1 MQKNLES
8 CLKPLGTEDWRK
20 IYNSI
25 VYVRYSQGLDILK
38 KAGFEVDSRNDGFIG
53 MCFVDHVEGLSFYVI
68 AAAHI
73 RDNNIFLSKEN
84 KSSRLILRALGLKD
98 CLYLNQEN
106 IDLDLSRYY
115 SYAQNIIKNYE
126 EPFEEAV
133 EIRDITELDGFR
145 KPFWPD
151 EIEVL
156 LIGGAGQQE
165 RVFVRAERFGENCLF
180 GLLVDEPEL
189 FEGIHKGDEIDFML
203 IEREGKSSTV
213 HVVK

>member
-8 CLKPLGTEDWRK
+8 CLKPLGTEDWRN
-20 IYNSI
+20 IANSI

-53 MCFVDHVEGLSFYVI
+53 MCFVDHVEGRSFYVI

-106 IDLDLSRYY
+106 IEVDLSRYY
-115 SYAQNIIKNYE
+115 SYAGDIMKEFE
-126 EPFEEAV
+126 EPFGEAV
-133 EIRDITELDGFR
+133 SIRDITELDDFR
-145 KPFWPD
+145 KPFSPD

-156 LIGGAGQQE
+156 LIGKAFGQE
-165 RVFVRAERFGENCLF
+165 RVMIRAEQYGENCLK
-180 GLLVDEPEL
+180 GILLDEPQAKA
-189 FEGIHKGDEIDFML
+189 GMHKGDEIDFML
-203 IEREGKSSTV
+203 VEREGGFSTV
-213 HVVK
+213 HLC

>member
-8 CLKPLGTEDWRK
+8 CLKPLGTEDWRN
-20 IYNSI
+20 ISNSI

-106 IDLDLSRYY
+106 IEVDLSRYY
-115 SYAQNIIKNYE
+115 SYAGDIMKEFE

-133 EIRDITELDGFR
+133 SIRDITELDDFR
-145 KPFWPD
+145 KPFSPD

-156 LIGGAGQQE
+156 LIGKAFGQE
-165 RVFVRAERFGENCLF
+165 CVMVRAEQ
-180 GLLVDEPEL
+180 
-189 FEGIHKGDEIDFML
+189 
-203 IEREGKSSTV
+203 
-213 HVVK
+213 